1 MIRPF
6 QMTDTAALLQLF
18 SWNTPEYFGEEE
30 VAHFET
36 YLASKPTDFFVM
48 ELDNVIVGCA
58 GYGYQE
64 DNCTGQVSW
73 FVFHPEY
80 QGQGLG
86 REILNF
92 CLAQLSQHQ
101 EMQKVIVRTSQLVE
115 GFFSKAGFKT
125 THIEKDYWAPGYD
138 LYVMELQHLFTK

>member
-6 QMTDTAALLQLF
+6 NVADTASLLQLF

-30 VAHFET
+30 LPHFET
-36 YLASKPTDFFVM
+36 YLASSPTNFFVM
-48 ELDNVIVGCA
+48 EIDGIVVGCA
-58 GYGYQE
+58 GYGYHAATH
-64 DNCTGQVSW
+64 TGQVSW

-86 REILNF
+86 TKILNF
-92 CLAQLSQHQ
+92 CLIQLKKEQ
-101 EMQKVIVRTSQLVE
+101 EMQKIIVRTSQLVE

-125 THIEKDYWAPGYD
+125 THQEKDYWAPGYD
-138 LYVMELQHLFTK
+138 LYLMELAN